1 MIKCVKGFVKIKGS
15 KNEVAAE
22 TAILLR
28 SLREHISE
36 DEFKEVIE
44 NSKKTDDEIEAE
56 AREVKKKI
64 IAEILKEVLH
74 EEDK

>member
-1 MIKCVKGFVKIKGS
+1 MIKCVKGFVEIKGS

-28 SLREHISE
+28 SLREH
-36 DEFKEVIE
+36 
-44 NSKKTDDEIEAE
+44 
-56 AREVKKKI
+56 
-64 IAEILKEVLH
+64 EILKEVLQ